1 MRMRQIK
8 IGTSITYRDTAS
20 MERYLLEISRIKRIS
35 AEDELLLSEKIK
47 QGCQESLHQLVE
59 ANLRFVISVCK
70 QYQHQGLP
78 LSDLINEGNCGLMKA
93 ARRFDGTKG
102 FKFISYAVWWIRQ
115 AILQALADHGR
126 VVRVP
131 LSKVGVTNRTADSVN
146 KNNERMFSM
155 RQLNKALDS
164 LEKETSAVTN
174 RMLADMTYLF
184 PFSSVLD
191 KPWKTDQLSNTE
203 KKQIRSAKQFKQL
216 LPDTAIIN
224 VGSTA
229 KSTASSVRMSAESL
243 RSVLEDK
250 NRAIRRH
257 EIEWHRK
264 ITLSLA
270 CIILF
275 LIGAP
280 LGAIIRKGGL
290 GTPLIFAIVFF
301 MLFYF
306 SSTIGEKFAKE
317 NTLTPWV
324 GMWMA
329 TIVLLPVGLFL
340 TYKAMR
346 DSKLLNKETYTP
358 LLQLLARFSLQQKK

>member
-1 MRMRQIK
+1 
-8 IGTSITYRDTAS
+8 
-20 MERYLLEISRIKRIS
+20 
-35 AEDELLLSEKIK
+35 
-47 QGCQESLHQLVE
+47 
-59 ANLRFVISVCK
+59 
-70 QYQHQGLP
+70 
-78 LSDLINEGNCGLMKA
+78 
-93 ARRFDGTKG
+93 
-102 FKFISYAVWWIRQ
+102 
-115 AILQALADHGR
+115 
-126 VVRVP
+126 
-131 LSKVGVTNRTADSVN
+131 
-146 KNNERMFSM
+146 
-155 RQLNKALDS
+155 
-164 LEKETSAVTN
+164 
-174 RMLADMTYLF
+174 
-184 PFSSVLD
+184 
-191 KPWKTDQLSNTE
+191 
-203 KKQIRSAKQFKQL
+203 
-216 LPDTAIIN
+216 
-224 VGSTA
+224 
-229 KSTASSVRMSAESL
+229 MSAESL

>member
-131 LSKVGVTNRTADSVN
+131 LSKVGVTQQVYKAQSLLEQQLEREATA
-146 KNNERMFSM
+146 EELATTTGFSKEEIKTSLLLNVRHYRLETPQAEEENLNLSDTLADRYTKRADEYLEEVISLQIEIKRSFATLSH
-155 RQLNKALDS
+155 RQQFVLTAYFGINQPEGKS
-164 LEKETSAVTN
+164 LEEIGKELGISRERV
-174 RMLADMTYLF
+174 RQI
-184 PFSSVLD
+184 
-191 KPWKTDQLSNTE
+191 KE
-203 KKQIRSAKQFKQL
+203 KAIARLQHGQRTQL
-216 LPDTAIIN
+216 L
-224 VGSTA
+224 
-229 KSTASSVRMSAESL
+229 
-243 RSVLEDK
+243 RSY
-250 NRAIRRH
+250 
-257 EIEWHRK
+257 
-264 ITLSLA
+264 
-270 CIILF
+270 
-275 LIGAP
+275 
-280 LGAIIRKGGL
+280 LGGH
-290 GTPLIFAIVFF
+290 
-301 MLFYF
+301 
-306 SSTIGEKFAKE
+306 KE
-317 NTLTPWV
+317 
-324 GMWMA
+324 
-329 TIVLLPVGLFL
+329 
-340 TYKAMR
+340 
-346 DSKLLNKETYTP
+346 
-358 LLQLLARFSLQQKK
+358 